1 MGQKKGNPIP
11 SYQNQGYESLY
22 PNKDRSQERTNMV
35 NNVQLD
41 IDTNIEKYISDRLKA
56 NLAITSSGIIVNG
69 SVRAEEYIVNIFSS
83 SVMYSSGSTLF
94 GDTNDD
100 THTFTGSLYIT
111 GSINDVEWID
121 FDITHET
128 PTNIEGRLTW
138 NDVDGTLNLGLKG
151 GNVTLQVGQ
160 EEVIRVVNKTGAN
173 LLESQY
179 KVVRVR
185 TQSEGGAQGQRL
197 AVVNAVSVNEITSA
211 TTLGIVTENININQ
225 EGFITTFGLVRG
237 INTTGALQGE
247 TWLDGDALYLSP
259 TTSGGLTKNKP
270 ISPNHLVVMGY
281 VVYAHATQGKIFV
294 KVDNGYELDELHNVY
309 INETTLTGNIATG
322 GSSLYYSGSVWTNNQ
337 NTKLTETTAILANVS
352 ASLNFANDTLAAA
365 GGVPLGGLYRNGN
378 AIQIRL
384 V

>member
-41 IDTNIEKYISDRLKA
+41 IDTNIEQYISDRLKA

-69 SVRAEEYIVNIFSS
+69 SIRAEEYIVNIFSS
-83 SVMYSSGSTLF
+83 SVLYSSGSTLF
-94 GDTNDD
+94 GDTMDD
-100 THTFTGSLYIT
+100 IHTFTGSLNIS
-111 GSINDVEWID
+111 GSINNTDAIN
-121 FDITHET
+121 FDTAHSTQE
-128 PTNIEGRLTW
+128 NVEGRLTW
-138 NDVDGTLNLGLKG
+138 NNEDGTLNLGLKG

-160 EEVIRVVNKTGAN
+160 EEVIRVVNKTGTN
-173 LLESQY
+173 LLESGY

-185 TQSEGGAQGQRL
+185 TQAEGGAQGQRL
-197 AVVNAVSVNEITSA
+197 AVVNALATNEISSA
-211 TTLGIVTENININQ
+211 TTLGLVTETINVNE
-225 EGFITTFGLVRG
+225 EGFITVFGLVRG

-259 TTSGGLTKNKP
+259 TVLGGLTKIKP

-281 VVYAHATQGKIFV
+281 VVYSHPTQGKIFV
-294 KVDNGYELDELHNVY
+294 KVDNGYELEELHNVY
-309 INETTLTGNIATG
+309 INESTLTGNISTG
-322 GSSLYYSGSVWTNNQ
+322 GSTLYYSGSVWTNNE
-337 NTKLTETTAILANVS
+337 NTRITQTTAILASVS
-352 ASLNFANDTLAAA
+352 ASLNFANDTLASA